1 MALGARARLVA
12 WLFLR
17 EATLL
22 IAIGFAIGLPSL
34 WAFGRYLESQLY
46 GIKPFDPLTVATAMI
61 GLAVV
66 AIVGAL
72 VPSLRAARINPLSAL
87 REE

>member
-1 MALGARARLVA
+1 MSSGSYRL
-12 WLFLR
+12 
-17 EATLL
+17 
-22 IAIGFAIGLPSL
+22 SL

-46 GIKPFDPLTVATAMI
+46 GVKPFDPLTVATAMI